1 MHAEYGPLLDALR
14 GVRWPA
20 RRAVAAAAAG
30 THRSRQRGTAGE
42 FAEYRLY
49 RQGDDPRALDWK
61 LLGRSDRAFV
71 RLSDDR
77 SVLPTWIVLDGSASM
92 AFPDGG
98 PTSKWR
104 AACAVAVGLAMVAQ
118 ASGDPVGVLALH
130 EGGVWRLPPR
140 TRRGTVR
147 EIARSL
153 DALRAGGTPSLA
165 TAWRPLPVRARS
177 VLITDCLSSD
187 HEATLAHASVLTAG
201 GAMVECVHVVAREEL
216 TLADG
221 VYRAQDPEDASVWRV
236 TGTDATA
243 GYRAGFDTFRAQV
256 RDRWRALGAGYTEVV
271 TDVPPAHAVRAV
283 VAGLS
288 RP

>member
-140 TRRGTVR
+140 SRRGCCASRTAD
-147 EIARSL
+147 ARRL
-153 DALRAGGTPSLA
+153 ETQ
-165 TAWRPLPVRARS
+165 
-177 VLITDCLSSD
+177 SSNPP
-187 HEATLAHASVLTAG
+187 HQILAHTTNPHPRAPRLTAG
-201 GAMVECVHVVAREEL
+201 CCRTPPRPSSCSSGPAAPSREGEK
-216 TLADG
+216 D
-221 VYRAQDPEDASVWRV
+221 
-236 TGTDATA
+236 
-243 GYRAGFDTFRAQV
+243 
-256 RDRWRALGAGYTEVV
+256 
-271 TDVPPAHAVRAV
+271 
-283 VAGLS
+283 
-288 RP
+288 